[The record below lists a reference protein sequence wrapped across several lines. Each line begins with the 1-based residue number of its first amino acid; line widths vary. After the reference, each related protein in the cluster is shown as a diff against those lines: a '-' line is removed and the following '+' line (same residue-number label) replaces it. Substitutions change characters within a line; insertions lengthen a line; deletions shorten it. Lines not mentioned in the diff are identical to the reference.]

1 MPARPGRKFSVMRNL
16 APMRITAVLGLAL
29 LAAGC
34 ASHRAAMCP
43 TPAKVLGVNSV
54 DNQGGWI
61 LVRDD
66 RSAEDTAA
74 RIAATYH
81 VRTQPLTYLH
91 GFSTFPVPQEPKFL
105 CDKAIVEVHYAASQ
119 GMASR

>member
-1 MPARPGRKFSVMRNL
+1 MRNVATVRL
-16 APMRITAVLGLAL
+16 AAIAGIAL
-29 LAAGC
+29 LCCAC
-34 ASHRAAMCP
+34 ASHRVAMCP
-43 TPAKVLGVNSV
+43 HPAKVVGVNSV
-54 DNQGGWI
+54 DNQGAWI

-66 RSAEDTAA
+66 RSPEDTAA

-81 VRTQPLTYLH
+81 VRTQSLTYLH

-119 GMASR
+119 GIAAR

>member
-1 MPARPGRKFSVMRNL
+1 MHNL
-16 APMRITAVLGLAL
+16 ALVRITAVLGLAL

-34 ASHRAAMCP
+34 ASHRAAMCAN
-43 TPAKVLGVNSV
+43 PAKVLGVNSV

-81 VRTQPLTYLH
+81 VRTEALTYLH
-91 GFSTFPVPQEPKFL
+91 GFSTYPVPQEPKFL

>member
-1 MPARPGRKFSVMRNL
+1 MRSVAFVR
-16 APMRITAVLGLAL
+16 TAVIVAVAL
-29 LAAGC
+29 LACGC
-34 ASHRAAMCP
+34 ASHRAAMCSN
-43 TPAKVLGVNSV
+43 PAKVIGVNSV

-61 LVRDD
+61 LVRED

-81 VRTQPLTYLH
+81 VRTQSLTYLH

-119 GMASR
+119 GMAARR

>member
-1 MPARPGRKFSVMRNL
+1 MRSV
-16 APMRITAVLGLAL
+16 AIVRIAV
-29 LAAGC
+29 AAGFTLVGSGC
-34 ASHRAAMCP
+34 ASHHTTMCAS
-43 TPAKVLGVNSV
+43 PAKIVGVNSV

-61 LVRDD
+61 LVRED

-119 GMASR
+119 GLASR

>member
-1 MPARPGRKFSVMRNL
+1 MYNVSFVRVAAIVG
-16 APMRITAVLGLAL
+16 IAV

-34 ASHRAAMCP
+34 SSHRVAMCP
-43 TPAKVLGVNSV
+43 RPAKVVGANSV

-74 RIAATYH
+74 RIATTYH
-81 VRTQPLTYLH
+81 VRTQSLTYLH
-91 GFSTFPVPQEPKFL
+91 GFSTYPVPQEPKFL
-105 CDKAIVEVHYAASQ
+105 CDKAIVEVHYAPYQ
-119 GMASR
+119 GIAAR

>member
-1 MPARPGRKFSVMRNL
+1 MRNV
-16 APMRITAVLGLAL
+16 AVVRVAVIVGIAL
-29 LAAGC
+29 LHAGC
-34 ASHRAAMCP
+34 ASHHVATCP
-43 TPAKVLGVNSV
+43 SPARVVGVNSV

-66 RSAEDTAA
+66 RSADDTAA

-81 VRTQPLTYLH
+81 VRTQSLTYLH
-91 GFSTFPVPQEPKFL
+91 GFSVFPVPQEPKFL